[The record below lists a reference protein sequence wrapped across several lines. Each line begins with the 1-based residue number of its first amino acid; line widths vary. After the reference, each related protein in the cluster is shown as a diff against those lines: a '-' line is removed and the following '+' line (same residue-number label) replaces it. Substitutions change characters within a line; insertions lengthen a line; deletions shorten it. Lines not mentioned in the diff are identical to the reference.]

1 MNNILNHIGEFFE
14 IIFSLGFVILTISLF
29 FWKESRK
36 IAFKVLGICLAVIAV
51 IFTVSLISGK
61 IFGDNGIKLPIL
73 ICFDIFFI
81 YGLRN
86 LLKELIPA
94 IKLHFKGERTT
105 GIFFREVSKYRG
117 RNLIFIEFNIKGTKY
132 TCKGKRFK
140 SSRNLKCGDEV
151 TILYDSENP
160 EKSCIYKY
168 SIILNILPTL
178 LMLIATAYYTG
189 HIIYMIFQSVS

>member
-1 MNNILNHIGEFFE
+1 MNDFFNYISNFFE
-14 IIFSLGFVILTISLF
+14 IVFSLGFITLTISLF
-29 FWKESRK
+29 FWKATRK
-36 IAFKVLGICLAVIAV
+36 IAFKVLGISIAVIAV

-94 IKLHFKGERTT
+94 IKLHFNGERTT
-105 GIFFREVSKYRG
+105 GIFFNEVSQYRS
-117 RNLIFIEFNIKGTKY
+117 RNLIHVEFSINGTKY
-132 TCKGKRFK
+132 ICKGKRFK

-151 TILYDSENP
+151 AILYNPDNP
-160 EKSCIYKY
+160 EISCVYKY
-168 SIILNILPTL
+168 SITLNILPAI
-178 LMLIATAYYTG
+178 LMLIVTAYYTG
-189 HIIYMIFQSVS
+189 HIIYVLFQAF